1 MSPAKTGD
9 LLHEGC
15 NHSLGL
21 LTQEMRD
28 GTEDLSEILCSELV
42 NFTFPL
48 TVVRQS
54 ATKKFTYH

>member
-1 MSPAKTGD
+1 MPPAKTGD

-21 LTQEMRD
+21 LSQETRD
-28 GTEDLSEILCSELV
+28 GTEDLSEILCSEFV
-42 NFTFPL
+42 NFTYPL

-54 ATKKFTYH
+54 PTKNFTYY